1 MMILTPFLARLIK
14 DESGAPA
21 IEYALM
27 AALVAL
33 AAAAGM
39 TTLGNG
45 ISTFFGNIGNQL
57 NGAVVPTITTGG

>member
-1 MMILTPFLARLIK
+1 MTSFTHFLVRLAK

-39 TTLGNG
+39 STLGTG
-45 ISTFFGNIGNQL
+45 ISTFFGNIGTEL
-57 NGAVVPTITTGG
+57 STATVPNVPGG